1 MVGLATAP
9 TTPVPASN
17 KAAPTGDQAADQP
30 ALTANTD
37 APGTGKTAPND
48 APQPATAPKPAGTPA
63 GGTPSAID
71 GMAKGGPAPS
81 GKTSAGA
88 PPQAAANPAASDP
101 AGAHVPS
108 AGGGV
113 QDSPAGVGDIV
124 ANVQPTLQSGTG
136 KSQSRPTATGETTAN
151 DPPAALAGSKPS
163 DAKSLDADALTKTAA
178 EGAATVK
185 NSGAAQADGAV
196 QTAGNAATQNA
207 GKDAKPPVMAVISP
221 AEAGT
226 QAPTSANAQTPA
238 SAPAT
243 PATPVAAEAAL
254 PAAASTTAAPG
265 SAPAQ
270 AAAAAAANGALAEAS
285 PAGRFAQARQGVD
298 ERDNNVAAARSKGKS
313 TANGAQNATS
323 QAGAKHQAAGASP
336 PPPSASNSQA
346 ARPDA
351 AAVVRDL
358 PASAPP
364 PPAATTAPLAA
375 DPGRMPTV
383 SVDPALTAGT
393 DTGPGSVRGTAH
405 NAAATGAGQT
415 PRFSPHTAN
424 QLAAQ
429 ISQRFANGSRVFGI
443 RLDPAEL
450 GRVDIRLELSHTNRV
465 HATLTVE
472 RGDTLAEMQR
482 STRELERALN
492 DAGLELAEDGLTFQL
507 SEGAGD
513 QHSANPEQ
521 GSNFNIYG
529 QDDDGAQDL
538 AAEIDSGPGDAY
550 GFRLSRRDGVDLR
563 V

>member
-1 MVGLATAP
+1 ML
-9 TTPVPASN
+9 
-17 KAAPTGDQAADQP
+17 
-30 ALTANTD
+30 
-37 APGTGKTAPND
+37 
-48 APQPATAPKPAGTPA
+48 
-63 GGTPSAID
+63 
-71 GMAKGGPAPS
+71 
-81 GKTSAGA
+81 
-88 PPQAAANPAASDP
+88 PQAASNPATSDP
-101 AGAHVPS
+101 AGARVPS
-108 AGGGV
+108 ASGGV
-113 QDSPAGVGDIV
+113 QGGPASVGDIV
-124 ANVQPTLQSGTG
+124 ANAQPTLPSGTG
-136 KSQSRPTATGETTAN
+136 INQSSPAATGETTAN
-151 DPPAALAGSKPS
+151 DPPTALAGSKPS
-163 DAKSLDADALTKTAA
+163 DAKSLDEDALAKTAA
-178 EGAATVK
+178 ESAATVQ
-185 NSGAAQADGAV
+185 NSGAAPADGAV
-196 QTAGNAATQNA
+196 QAAGHAAAQNA

-221 AEAGT
+221 AEAGAQT
-226 QAPTSANAQTPA
+226 PTSASAPTPA
-238 SAPAT
+238 GAPAT
-243 PATPVAAEAAL
+243 PVMPVAGDAAL
-254 PAAASTTAAPG
+254 PAAAAAM
-265 SAPAQ
+265 
-270 AAAAAAANGALAEAS
+270 ANGALAEAS

-336 PPPSASNSQA
+336 PPPSSSNSQA

-364 PPAATTAPLAA
+364 PPATTTAPLAA
-375 DPGRMPTV
+375 DAGRMPTV

-393 DTGPGSVRGTAH
+393 DTGLGSVRGAAH
-405 NAAATGAGQT
+405 NAMAANAGQT

-450 GRVDIRLELSHTNRV
+450 GRVDIRLELSHNNRV

-492 DAGLELAEDGLTFQL
+492 DAGLELAEDGLNFQL

-529 QDDDGAQDL
+529 QEDDGAQDL
-538 AAEIDSGPGDAY
+538 AAEIDTGPGDAY